1 MCENKKDGVSGD
13 ESGLRCF
20 SMRHFFQVDEK
31 DAAQIE
37 NLSKRMQRLVYG
49 AVDYNSLIQPGRTL
63 TYKLYMGEK
72 WQYPRLTDT
81 STLSGNIT
89 EQMGLVPFM
98 VFKATSVSR
107 NQTDFSPHYFAGDDQ
122 ILDHNVRHILLTP
135 DDATDRDVELN
146 HPVNS
151 KAVKLYNT
159 LESSMPTA
167 FDVFRDAKRT
177 MREHVGKKSIPM
189 TMARNADNVNKA
201 GKVQHPWVEVTPGR
215 APKGSPRAVVV
226 AMHWFQAG
234 GAERWALETVKLVRD
249 AGFIPIVIT
258 DRDGHQPWIADP
270 AFDDAILLPMTMPVQ
285 ERPGDSPVLRAL
297 FEQFDIAGI
306 LIHHCQWMYDNAWW
320 VKTHFPQTRIV
331 DSLHIVEYYF
341 HGGFPKESVAHDEWI
356 DLHHVISPQ
365 LEHWLINDH
374 QIAPEKVVD
383 APLVGLTADAKTP
396 SFKERDKTK
405 PFTVAYIGR
414 MVRQKRPE
422 AFILAAKAVNAAYPG
437 KVRFIM
443 QGNGDMDAFSDMM
456 IKRYGLEEV
465 IERRALDAP
474 VAQTYRDAD
483 ALLISSIN
491 EGITLTSIEAIS
503 AGVPVISANVGSQ
516 ETLIPPKGL
525 CRRMTSNFVHDAKS
539 ALSHILNNEEDRRK
553 LWESE
558 LARLQKFSELE
569 SAEAYFKKMLKE
581 WHD

>member
-1 MCENKKDGVSGD
+1 
-13 ESGLRCF
+13 
-20 SMRHFFQVDEK
+20 MRHFFQVDEK

-258 DRDGHQPWIADP
+258 DRDGHQPWITDP

-285 ERPGDSPVLRAL
+285 ERPGDSPMLRAL

-320 VKTHFPQTRIV
+320 VKTHFPKTRIV

-465 IERRALDAP
+465 IERRALDTP

-503 AGVPVISANVGSQ
+503 AGVPVLSANVGSQ

-525 CRRMTSNFVHDAKS
+525 CRRMTSSFVHDAKS

-581 WHD
+581 WYD

>member
-1 MCENKKDGVSGD
+1 
-13 ESGLRCF
+13 
-20 SMRHFFQVDEK
+20 MRHFFQVDEK

-331 DSLHIVEYYF
+331 DSLHIVEYYS

>member
-1 MCENKKDGVSGD
+1 
-13 ESGLRCF
+13 
-20 SMRHFFQVDEK
+20 MRHFFQVDEK

-81 STLSGNIT
+81 STLSGDIT

-107 NQTDFSPHYFAGDDQ
+107 NQTDFSPHYFVGDDQ

-159 LESSMPTA
+159 LESSVPTA

-177 MREHVGKKSIPM
+177 IREHVGKKPIRM
-189 TMARNADNVNKA
+189 TMARSADNVNKA

-491 EGITLTSIEAIS
+491 EGITLTSIESIS
-503 AGVPVISANVGSQ
+503 AGVPVLSANVGSQ

>member
-1 MCENKKDGVSGD
+1 
-13 ESGLRCF
+13 
-20 SMRHFFQVDEK
+20 MRHFFQVDEK

-63 TYKLYMGEK
+63 TYRLYMGEK

-81 STLSGNIT
+81 STLSGDIT

-135 DDATDRDVELN
+135 DEATDKDVELN
-146 HPVNS
+146 HPIDS
-151 KAVKLYNT
+151 KAVKLYNA
-159 LESSMPTA
+159 LEASVPAA
-167 FDVFRDAKRT
+167 FDVFRDMKRAL
-177 MREHVGKKSIPM
+177 RENIGKKPIPQI
-189 TMARNADNVNKA
+189 MARSADNVNNA
-201 GKVQHPWVEVTPGR
+201 GEVQHPWVEITPGK
-215 APKGSPRAVVV
+215 APKGSPRAVIV

-234 GAERWALETVKLVRD
+234 GADRWALETVKLVRA

-258 DRDGHQPWIADP
+258 DRDGHQPWIANP

-503 AGVPVISANVGSQ
+503 AGVPVLSANVGSQ
-516 ETLIPPKGL
+516 ETLIPPRGL

-558 LARLQKFSELE
+558 LTRLQKFSELE

>member
-1 MCENKKDGVSGD
+1 
-13 ESGLRCF
+13 
-20 SMRHFFQVDEK
+20 MRHFFQVDEK

-81 STLSGNIT
+81 STLSGDIT

-159 LESSMPTA
+159 LESSVPTA
-167 FDVFRDAKRT
+167 FDVFRDTKRT
-177 MREHVGKKSIPM
+177 IREHVGKKPIPM
-189 TMARNADNVNKA
+189 TMARSADNVNKA

-249 AGFIPIVIT
+249 AGFLPIVIT

-306 LIHHCQWMYDNAWW
+306 LIHHCQWMYDSAWW

-365 LEHWLINDH
+365 LERWLINDH

>member
-1 MCENKKDGVSGD
+1 
-13 ESGLRCF
+13 
-20 SMRHFFQVDEK
+20 MRHFFQVDEK

-49 AVDYNSLIQPGRTL
+49 AVDYNSLIQSGRTL

-81 STLSGNIT
+81 STLSGDIT

-107 NQTDFSPHYFAGDDQ
+107 SQTDFSPHYFAGDDQ

-135 DDATDRDVELN
+135 DEATDKDVELN
-146 HPVNS
+146 HPIDS
-151 KAVKLYNT
+151 KAVKLYNA
-159 LESSMPTA
+159 LEASVPAA
-167 FDVFRDAKRT
+167 FDVFRDMKRAL
-177 MREHVGKKSIPM
+177 RENIGKKPIPQI
-189 TMARNADNVNKA
+189 MARTADNVNNA
-201 GKVQHPWVEVTPGR
+201 GEVQHPWVEITPGK
-215 APKGSPRAVVV
+215 APKGSPRAVIV

-234 GAERWALETVKLVRD
+234 GAERWALETVKLVRA

-258 DRDGHQPWIADP
+258 DRDGHQPWIANP

-503 AGVPVISANVGSQ
+503 AGVPVLSANVGSQ

>member
-1 MCENKKDGVSGD
+1 
-13 ESGLRCF
+13 
-20 SMRHFFQVDEK
+20 MRHFFQVDEK

-341 HGGFPKESVAHDEWI
+341 HGGFPKESVSHDEWI

-503 AGVPVISANVGSQ
+503 AGMPVISANVGSQ

>member
-1 MCENKKDGVSGD
+1 M
-13 ESGLRCF
+13 L
-20 SMRHFFQVDEK
+20 MRHFFQVDEK

-258 DRDGHQPWIADP
+258 DRDGHQPWITDP

-285 ERPGDSPVLRAL
+285 ERPGDSPMLRAL

-320 VKTHFPQTRIV
+320 VKTHFPKTRVV

-465 IERRALDAP
+465 IERRALDTP

-503 AGVPVISANVGSQ
+503 AGVPVLSANVGSQ

-525 CRRMTSNFVHDAKS
+525 CRRMTSSFVHDAKS

-581 WHD
+581 WYD

>member
-1 MCENKKDGVSGD
+1 
-13 ESGLRCF
+13 
-20 SMRHFFQVDEK
+20 MRHFFQVDEK

-456 IKRYGLEEV
+456 IKRYGLEKV
-465 IERRALDAP
+465 IERRVLDAP

-503 AGVPVISANVGSQ
+503 AGVPVLSANVGSQ

>member
-1 MCENKKDGVSGD
+1 
-13 ESGLRCF
+13 
-20 SMRHFFQVDEK
+20 MRHFFQVDEK

-81 STLSGNIT
+81 STLSGDIT

-107 NQTDFSPHYFAGDDQ
+107 NQTDFSPHYFVGDDQ

-159 LESSMPTA
+159 LESSVPTA

-177 MREHVGKKSIPM
+177 IREHVGKKPIPM
-189 TMARNADNVNKA
+189 TMARSADNVNKA

-320 VKTHFPQTRIV
+320 VKAHFPKTRIV

>member
-1 MCENKKDGVSGD
+1 
-13 ESGLRCF
+13 
-20 SMRHFFQVDEK
+20 MRHFFQVDEK

-81 STLSGNIT
+81 STLSGDIT

-146 HPVNS
+146 HPVDS

-177 MREHVGKKSIPM
+177 MREHVGKKPIPM
-189 TMARNADNVNKA
+189 TMARSADNVNKA
-201 GKVQHPWVEVTPGR
+201 EKVQHPWVEVTPGR
-215 APKGSPRAVVV
+215 APKGSPRAVIV

-258 DRDGHQPWIADP
+258 DRDGHQPWITDP

-285 ERPGDSPVLRAL
+285 ERPGDSPMLRAL

-320 VKTHFPQTRIV
+320 VKTHFPKTRVV

-503 AGVPVISANVGSQ
+503 AGVPVLSANVGSQ

-525 CRRMTSNFVHDAKS
+525 CRRMTSSFVHDAKS

-581 WHD
+581 WYD

>member
-1 MCENKKDGVSGD
+1 
-13 ESGLRCF
+13 
-20 SMRHFFQVDEK
+20 MRHFFQVDEK

-81 STLSGNIT
+81 STLSGDIT

-159 LESSMPTA
+159 LESSVPTA
-167 FDVFRDAKRT
+167 FDVFRDTKRT
-177 MREHVGKKSIPM
+177 IREHVGKKPIPM
-189 TMARNADNVNKA
+189 TMARSAVNVNKA

-249 AGFIPIVIT
+249 AGFLPIVIT

-365 LEHWLINDH
+365 LERWLINDH

>member
-1 MCENKKDGVSGD
+1 
-13 ESGLRCF
+13 
-20 SMRHFFQVDEK
+20 MRHFFQVDEK

-81 STLSGNIT
+81 STLSGDIT

-107 NQTDFSPHYFAGDDQ
+107 NQTDFSPHYFACDDQ

-159 LESSMPTA
+159 LESSVPTA

-177 MREHVGKKSIPM
+177 IREHVGKKPIPM
-189 TMARNADNVNKA
+189 AMARSADNVNKA

-503 AGVPVISANVGSQ
+503 AGVPVLSANVGSQ

>member
-1 MCENKKDGVSGD
+1 
-13 ESGLRCF
+13 
-20 SMRHFFQVDEK
+20 
-31 DAAQIE
+31 
-37 NLSKRMQRLVYG
+37 MQRLVYG

-189 TMARNADNVNKA
+189 TRARNADNVNKA

-341 HGGFPKESVAHDEWI
+341 HGGFPKESVSHDEWI

>member
-1 MCENKKDGVSGD
+1 
-13 ESGLRCF
+13 
-20 SMRHFFQVDEK
+20 MRHFFQVDEK

-581 WHD
+581 WYD

>member
-1 MCENKKDGVSGD
+1 
-13 ESGLRCF
+13 
-20 SMRHFFQVDEK
+20 MRHFFQVDEK

-81 STLSGNIT
+81 STLSGDIT

-189 TMARNADNVNKA
+189 TMARNADNVNKDE
-201 GKVQHPWVEVTPGR
+201 KVQHPWVEVTPGR

-320 VKTHFPQTRIV
+320 VKAHFPKTRIV

>member
-1 MCENKKDGVSGD
+1 
-13 ESGLRCF
+13 
-20 SMRHFFQVDEK
+20 MRHFFQVDEK

-49 AVDYNSLIQPGRTL
+49 VVDYNSLIQPGRTL

-81 STLSGNIT
+81 STLSGDIT

-167 FDVFRDAKRT
+167 FDVFRDTKRT
-177 MREHVGKKSIPM
+177 IREHVGKKPIPM
-189 TMARNADNVNKA
+189 TMARSADNVNKA

-258 DRDGHQPWIADP
+258 DRDGHQPWIANP

-503 AGVPVISANVGSQ
+503 AGVPVLSANVGSQ

-569 SAEAYFKKMLKE
+569 SAETYFKKMLKE

>member
-1 MCENKKDGVSGD
+1 
-13 ESGLRCF
+13 
-20 SMRHFFQVDEK
+20 MRHFFQVDEK

-81 STLSGNIT
+81 STLSGDIT

-189 TMARNADNVNKA
+189 TMARNADNVNKD

-320 VKTHFPQTRIV
+320 VKAHFPKTRIV

-539 ALSHILNNEEDRRK
+539 VLSHILNSEEDRRK

>member
-1 MCENKKDGVSGD
+1 
-13 ESGLRCF
+13 
-20 SMRHFFQVDEK
+20 
-31 DAAQIE
+31 
-37 NLSKRMQRLVYG
+37 MQRLVYG

-81 STLSGNIT
+81 STLSGDIT

-159 LESSMPTA
+159 LESSVPTA

-177 MREHVGKKSIPM
+177 IREHVGKKPIPM
-189 TMARNADNVNKA
+189 TMARSADNVNKA

-258 DRDGHQPWIADP
+258 DRDGHQPWIANP

-320 VKTHFPQTRIV
+320 VKAHFPKTRVV

-503 AGVPVISANVGSQ
+503 AGVPVLSANVGSQ

>member
-1 MCENKKDGVSGD
+1 
-13 ESGLRCF
+13 
-20 SMRHFFQVDEK
+20 MRHFFQVDEK

-81 STLSGNIT
+81 STLSGDIT

-107 NQTDFSPHYFAGDDQ
+107 NQTDFSPHYFVGDDQ

-159 LESSMPTA
+159 LESSVPTA

-177 MREHVGKKSIPM
+177 IREHVGKKPIPM
-189 TMARNADNVNKA
+189 TMARSADNVNKA

-320 VKTHFPQTRIV
+320 VKTHFPQSRIV

-503 AGVPVISANVGSQ
+503 AGVPVLSANVGSQ

>member
-1 MCENKKDGVSGD
+1 
-13 ESGLRCF
+13 
-20 SMRHFFQVDEK
+20 MRHFFQVDEK

-81 STLSGNIT
+81 STLSGDIT

-159 LESSMPTA
+159 LESSVPTA
-167 FDVFRDAKRT
+167 FDVFRDTKRT
-177 MREHVGKKSIPM
+177 IREHVGKKPIPM
-189 TMARNADNVNKA
+189 TMARSADNVNKA

-249 AGFIPIVIT
+249 AGFLPIVIT

-270 AFDDAILLPMTMPVQ
+270 AFDDAILLPMTMPMQ

-365 LEHWLINDH
+365 LERWLINDH

-503 AGVPVISANVGSQ
+503 AGVPVLSANVGSQ

>member
-1 MCENKKDGVSGD
+1 
-13 ESGLRCF
+13 
-20 SMRHFFQVDEK
+20 MRHFFQVDER
-31 DAAQIE
+31 DAAQL
-37 NLSKRMQRLVYG
+37 NQLSERMQRLVYG

-81 STLSGNIT
+81 STLSGDIT

-159 LESSMPTA
+159 LESSVPTA
-167 FDVFRDAKRT
+167 FDVFRDTKRT
-177 MREHVGKKSIPM
+177 IREHVGKKPIPM
-189 TMARNADNVNKA
+189 TMARSADNVNKA

-258 DRDGHQPWIADP
+258 DRDGHQPWIANP

-320 VKTHFPQTRIV
+320 VKAHFPKTRIV

>member
-1 MCENKKDGVSGD
+1 
-13 ESGLRCF
+13 
-20 SMRHFFQVDEK
+20 MRHFFQVDER
-31 DAAQIE
+31 DAAQL
-37 NLSKRMQRLVYG
+37 NQLSERMQRLVYG

-81 STLSGNIT
+81 STLSGDIT

-151 KAVKLYNT
+151 KAVKLYNI
-159 LESSMPTA
+159 LESSVPTA

-177 MREHVGKKSIPM
+177 IREHVGKKPIPM
-189 TMARNADNVNKA
+189 TMARSADNVNKA

-258 DRDGHQPWIADP
+258 DRDGHQPWIANP

-320 VKTHFPQTRIV
+320 VKAHFPKTRVV

-503 AGVPVISANVGSQ
+503 AGVPVLSANVGSQ

>member
-1 MCENKKDGVSGD
+1 
-13 ESGLRCF
+13 
-20 SMRHFFQVDEK
+20 MRHFFQVDEK

-159 LESSMPTA
+159 LESSIPTA

>member
-1 MCENKKDGVSGD
+1 
-13 ESGLRCF
+13 
-20 SMRHFFQVDEK
+20 
-31 DAAQIE
+31 
-37 NLSKRMQRLVYG
+37 MQRLVYG

-297 FEQFDIAGI
+297 FEQFDIAGV

-341 HGGFPKESVAHDEWI
+341 HGGFPKESVSHDEWI

>member
-1 MCENKKDGVSGD
+1 
-13 ESGLRCF
+13 
-20 SMRHFFQVDEK
+20 MRHFFQVDEK

-81 STLSGNIT
+81 STLSGDIT

-159 LESSMPTA
+159 LESSVPTA

-177 MREHVGKKSIPM
+177 IREHVGKKPIPM
-189 TMARNADNVNKA
+189 AMARSADNVNKA

-270 AFDDAILLPMTMPVQ
+270 AFDDAILLPMTMSVQ

-503 AGVPVISANVGSQ
+503 AGVPVLSANVGSQ

>member
-1 MCENKKDGVSGD
+1 
-13 ESGLRCF
+13 
-20 SMRHFFQVDEK
+20 MRHFFQVDEK

-81 STLSGNIT
+81 STLSGDIT

-159 LESSMPTA
+159 LESSVPTA

-177 MREHVGKKSIPM
+177 IREHVGKKPIPM
-189 TMARNADNVNKA
+189 AMARSADNVNKA

-258 DRDGHQPWIADP
+258 DRDGYQPWIADP

-503 AGVPVISANVGSQ
+503 AGVPVLSANVGSQ

>member
-1 MCENKKDGVSGD
+1 
-13 ESGLRCF
+13 
-20 SMRHFFQVDEK
+20 MRHFFQVDEK

-215 APKGSPRAVVV
+215 VPKGSPRAVVV

-569 SAEAYFKKMLKE
+569 SAETYFKKMLKE

>member
-1 MCENKKDGVSGD
+1 
-13 ESGLRCF
+13 
-20 SMRHFFQVDEK
+20 MRHFFQVDEK

-81 STLSGNIT
+81 STLSGDIT

-177 MREHVGKKSIPM
+177 MREHVGKKPIPM

-503 AGVPVISANVGSQ
+503 AGVPVLSANVGSQ

>member
-1 MCENKKDGVSGD
+1 
-13 ESGLRCF
+13 
-20 SMRHFFQVDEK
+20 MRHFFQVDEK

-81 STLSGNIT
+81 STLSGDIT

-159 LESSMPTA
+159 LESSVPTA

-177 MREHVGKKSIPM
+177 IREHVGKKPIPV
-189 TMARNADNVNKA
+189 TMARSADNVNKA

-258 DRDGHQPWIADP
+258 DRDGHQPWIANP

-503 AGVPVISANVGSQ
+503 AGVPVLSANVGSQ

-539 ALSHILNNEEDRRK
+539 VLSHILNSEEDRRK

>member
-1 MCENKKDGVSGD
+1 
-13 ESGLRCF
+13 
-20 SMRHFFQVDEK
+20 MRHFFQVDER
-31 DAAQIE
+31 DAAQL
-37 NLSKRMQRLVYG
+37 NQLSERMQRLVYG

-81 STLSGNIT
+81 STLSGDIT

-159 LESSMPTA
+159 LESSVPTT
-167 FDVFRDAKRT
+167 FDVFRDTKRT
-177 MREHVGKKSIPM
+177 IREHVGKKPIPM
-189 TMARNADNVNKA
+189 TMARSADNVNKA

-258 DRDGHQPWIADP
+258 DRDGHQPWIANP

-320 VKTHFPQTRIV
+320 VKAHFPKTRIV

>member
-1 MCENKKDGVSGD
+1 
-13 ESGLRCF
+13 
-20 SMRHFFQVDEK
+20 MRHFFQVDEK

-81 STLSGNIT
+81 STLSGDIT

-107 NQTDFSPHYFAGDDQ
+107 NQTDFSPHYFVGDDQ

-159 LESSMPTA
+159 LESSVPTA

-177 MREHVGKKSIPM
+177 IREHVGKKPIPM
-189 TMARNADNVNKA
+189 TMARSADNVNKA

-456 IKRYGLEEV
+456 IKRYRLEEV

-503 AGVPVISANVGSQ
+503 AGVPVLSANVGSQ

>member
-1 MCENKKDGVSGD
+1 
-13 ESGLRCF
+13 
-20 SMRHFFQVDEK
+20 MRHFFQVDEK

-81 STLSGNIT
+81 STLSGDIT

-159 LESSMPTA
+159 LESSVPTA
-167 FDVFRDAKRT
+167 FDVFRDTKRT
-177 MREHVGKKSIPM
+177 IREHVGKKPIPM
-189 TMARNADNVNKA
+189 TMARSADNVSKA

-249 AGFIPIVIT
+249 AGFLPIVIT

-365 LEHWLINDH
+365 LERWLINDH

-503 AGVPVISANVGSQ
+503 AGVPVLSANVGSQ

>member
-1 MCENKKDGVSGD
+1 
-13 ESGLRCF
+13 
-20 SMRHFFQVDEK
+20 MRHFFQVDER
-31 DAAQIE
+31 DAAQL
-37 NLSKRMQRLVYG
+37 NQLSERMQRLVYG

-63 TYKLYMGEK
+63 AYKLYMGEK

-81 STLSGNIT
+81 STLSGDIT

-159 LESSMPTA
+159 LESSVPTA

-177 MREHVGKKSIPM
+177 IREHVGKKPIPM
-189 TMARNADNVNKA
+189 TMARSADNVNKA

-258 DRDGHQPWIADP
+258 DRDGHQPWIANP

-320 VKTHFPQTRIV
+320 VKAHFPKTRVV

-503 AGVPVISANVGSQ
+503 AGVPVLSANVGSQ

-539 ALSHILNNEEDRRK
+539 VLSHILNSEEDRRK

>member
-1 MCENKKDGVSGD
+1 
-13 ESGLRCF
+13 
-20 SMRHFFQVDEK
+20 MRHFFQVDEK

-81 STLSGNIT
+81 STLSGDIT

-159 LESSMPTA
+159 LESSVPTA
-167 FDVFRDAKRT
+167 FDVFRDTKRT
-177 MREHVGKKSIPM
+177 IREHVGKKPIPM
-189 TMARNADNVNKA
+189 TMARSADNVNKA

-249 AGFIPIVIT
+249 AGFLPIVIT

-285 ERPGDSPVLRAL
+285 KRPGDSPVLRAL

-365 LEHWLINDH
+365 LERWLINDH

-503 AGVPVISANVGSQ
+503 AGVPVLSANVGSQ

>member
-1 MCENKKDGVSGD
+1 
-13 ESGLRCF
+13 
-20 SMRHFFQVDEK
+20 MRHFFQVDEK

-81 STLSGNIT
+81 STLSGDIT

-107 NQTDFSPHYFAGDDQ
+107 NQTDFSPHYFVGDDQ

-159 LESSMPTA
+159 LESSVPTA

-177 MREHVGKKSIPM
+177 IREHVGKKPIPM
-189 TMARNADNVNKA
+189 TMARSADNVNKA

-483 ALLISSIN
+483 VLLISSIN

-503 AGVPVISANVGSQ
+503 AGVPVLSANVGSQ

>member
-1 MCENKKDGVSGD
+1 
-13 ESGLRCF
+13 
-20 SMRHFFQVDEK
+20 MRHFFQVDEK

-81 STLSGNIT
+81 STLSGDIT

-107 NQTDFSPHYFAGDDQ
+107 NQTDFSPHYFVGDDQ

-159 LESSMPTA
+159 LESSVPTA

-177 MREHVGKKSIPM
+177 IREHVGKKPIPM
-189 TMARNADNVNKA
+189 TMARSADNVNKA

-503 AGVPVISANVGSQ
+503 AGVPVLSANVGSQ

-525 CRRMTSNFVHDAKS
+525 CRRMTSKFVHDAKS

>member
-1 MCENKKDGVSGD
+1 
-13 ESGLRCF
+13 
-20 SMRHFFQVDEK
+20 MRHFFQVDEK

-81 STLSGNIT
+81 STLSGDIT

-159 LESSMPTA
+159 LESSVPTA

-177 MREHVGKKSIPM
+177 IREHVGKKPIPM
-189 TMARNADNVNKA
+189 AMARSADNVNKA

-365 LEHWLINDH
+365 LEHWLISDH

-503 AGVPVISANVGSQ
+503 AGVPVLSANVGSQ